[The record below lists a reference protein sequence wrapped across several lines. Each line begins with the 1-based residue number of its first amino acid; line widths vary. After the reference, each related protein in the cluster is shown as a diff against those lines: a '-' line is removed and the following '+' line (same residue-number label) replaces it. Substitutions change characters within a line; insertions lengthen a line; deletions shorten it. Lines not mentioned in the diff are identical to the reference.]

1 MIFSKNTI
9 ALSNTNLFSNL
20 FLDYISANEN
30 VKEFYSH
37 HIFKSHFDDFFKS
50 HTFNNLN
57 RELLVVALQSQT
69 DLVENTHELSKK
81 NITALLN
88 ANVYTITTGH
98 QLCLFTGPLY
108 FIYKIVSTI
117 NLAKTLQEQFP
128 EKQFVPVYWMA
139 SEDHDFEEINNAH
152 VFGKKVSWQSEQK
165 GAVGDF
171 KTEELQSTINEL
183 KLILGESE
191 HAQQLILLF
200 ENAYIKHNNLADATR
215 FLVNELFG
223 EHGIVI
229 LDGND
234 KALKSLFKEEFK
246 ADIFDNKSINAVTP
260 SIEKLSLNYSIQV
273 KPRDINVFYKVN
285 GLRERIEKKV
295 GDVFQV
301 VNSDITF
308 SKSDLENLIETTS
321 ENLSPNVVLRPLY
334 QQKILPNVAY
344 VGGPGELAYWLEF
357 KNLFKEFGITFPILM
372 PRQFITIVDKNT
384 QQKMKKF
391 ELSIDDLFK
400 EGELLVK
407 EFIKTQQGDVNL
419 STTKEQLVKIYESLA
434 ETIVSIDKTLV
445 ATAEAEKQKALNGI
459 AVVEQKINKSFKQ
472 KAETEVNQLWAV
484 KEKIFPNGSPQ
495 ERFDNFSMYY
505 IKYGKD
511 FIPEL
516 MNQLTYNL
524 SDFEYTVLL
533 EN

>member
-1 MIFSKNTI
+1 MIFSKNTT

-20 FLDYISANEN
+20 FLDYINASVN
-30 VKEFYSH
+30 VKDLYVN
-37 HIFKSHFDDFFKS
+37 HIYRTDIEAYLQSNTFD
-50 HTFNNLN
+50 NVN
-57 RELLVVALQSQT
+57 REVLVNALTQQANLVDNNSQLSQSYIK
-69 DLVENTHELSKK
+69 DLAK
-81 NITALLN
+81 N
-88 ANVYTITTGH
+88 NVFTVTTGH

-117 NLAKTLQEQFP
+117 NLAKTLQDQFP
-128 EKQFVPVYWMA
+128 EKQFVPIYWMA
-139 SEDHDFEEINNAH
+139 SEDHDFEEINHAH

-200 ENAYIKHNNLADATR
+200 ENAYIKHHNLADATR

-229 LDGND
+229 LDGSD

-246 ADIFDNKSINAVTP
+246 ADIFENKSINAVTP
-260 SIEKLSLNYSIQV
+260 SVEMLSVNYSIQV
-273 KPRDINVFYKVN
+273 KPRDINVFYKVD
-285 GLRERIEKKV
+285 GLRERIEKKSD
-295 GDVFQV
+295 DVFQV
-301 VNSDITF
+301 VNSTISF
-308 SKSDLENLIETTS
+308 SKSDLENIIETTP

-384 QQKMKKF
+384 QQKIKKF
-391 ELSIDDLFK
+391 ELSVDDLFK

-407 EFIKTQQGDVNL
+407 EFIKTQQGDINL
-419 STTKEQLVKIYESLA
+419 NTTKEQLVKIYESLA
-434 ETIVSIDKTLV
+434 ETIASIDKTLV
-445 ATAEAEKQKALNGI
+445 ATTEAEKQKALNGI

-472 KAETEVNQLWAV
+472 KAETEVNQLWTI
-484 KEKIFPNGSPQ
+484 KEKLFPNGSPQ

-505 IKYGKD
+505 IKYGKE

-533 EN
+533 EY